1 MPSDHHHTFLSVNQ
15 TPSLCDRIVTIH
27 PLLDA
32 SGTAVLL
39 RSMIRG
45 FYNIRFRHLIL
56 HLVLGVSVALSGRL
70 AAQEADR
77 LVDEEPPP
85 VVDPE
90 PPQTFTIREFRVV
103 GSKTLSVGA
112 VDKALY
118 SHTGR
123 GRTPEDVEN
132 ARASLEKAYHDEGYQ
147 TVSVSVPP
155 QGVNTGVIVLQVTE
169 ATVGRLRVKG
179 SRFFDIEKIKK
190 MAPALAEGTVPNFN
204 DVQRDIIALNQTADL
219 QVTPTLALGKSPGTV
234 DVELTVKDKFPLHG
248 SVELNNRYSAN
259 TTPLRIDASAR
270 YDNLWQLGHT
280 VGASFQIAPQRPSDA
295 LIYTGY
301 YIARTPSIDWVSLM
315 LQATRQNSEV
325 STLGGSNSLGNGE
338 IYGGKFLFNLPSK
351 TGFYH
356 SASIGVDYKDF
367 AQDLVVGNQTISSP
381 LTYWPISMNYN
392 ASSIGKHYESEIG
405 AGVTFCFRGTGTQEA
420 IDFDNRRYN
429 ANANF
434 FYFRGNLA
442 HTQKLPWDFQLFG
455 EVQGQATANPLVDTE
470 QYSLGGQ
477 TTVRG
482 YLESVVTGD
491 NAIAGTLEFRTPSLL
506 GWLPK
511 GNEWRFFAFIDAGYA
526 MFNDP
531 LPEQTSNWTLW
542 SYGFGT
548 SIRLVDHI
556 NGDFFI
562 GIPQITQAPSEA
574 NQPLFSFSISA
585 EL

>member
-1 MPSDHHHTFLSVNQ
+1 
-15 TPSLCDRIVTIH
+15 
-27 PLLDA
+27 
-32 SGTAVLL
+32 
-39 RSMIRG
+39 MIRSSHT
-45 FYNIRFRHLIL
+45 IRFRRLIL
-56 HLVLGVSVALSGRL
+56 HLVLGVFVALSARL
-70 AAQEADR
+70 AAQDANPFI
-77 LVDEEPPP
+77 DEEPPP

-90 PPQTFTIREFRVV
+90 PPQTFSIREFRVV
-103 GSKTLSVGA
+103 GAKTLPTGA

-118 SHTGR
+118 SHTGP

-132 ARASLEKAYHDEGYQ
+132 ARAALEKAYHDEGYQ

-179 SRFFDIEKIKK
+179 SRFFDIERIKK
-190 MAPALAEGTVPNFN
+190 MSPALAEGSVPNFN

-219 QVTPTLALGKSPGTV
+219 QVTPSLAVGKTPGTV
-234 DVELTVKDKFPLHG
+234 DVDLTVKDKFPLHG

-259 TTPLRIDASAR
+259 TTPLRLDASVR
-270 YDNLWQLGHT
+270 YDNLWQMGHT
-280 VGASFQIAPQRPSDA
+280 IGAGFQIAPQRPSDA
-295 LIYTGY
+295 LIFSGY
-301 YIARTPSIDWVSLM
+301 YIARTPSIDWVALM

-325 STLGGSNSLGNGE
+325 STLGGTDSLGNGE
-338 IYGGKFLFNLPSK
+338 IYGGRFLFNLPAK

-356 SASIGVDYKDF
+356 SASMGIDYKDF
-367 AQDLVVGNQTISSP
+367 AQDLVVGNQTVSSP
-381 LTYWPISMNYN
+381 LTYWPFSINYN
-392 ASSIGKHYESEIG
+392 ASSIGKHYETEFG
-405 AGVTFCFRGTGTQEA
+405 AGVTFSFRGTGTQEA

-434 FYFRGNLA
+434 FYLRGNLA

-477 TTVRG
+477 STVRG

-511 GNEWRFFAFIDAGYA
+511 GNEWRFFVFIDAGYA
-526 MFNDP
+526 VLNDP
-531 LPEQTSNWTLW
+531 LPEQTSTFNLW
-542 SYGFGT
+542 SYGVGT

-562 GIPQITQAPSEA
+562 GIPQITQSPSEA
-574 NQPLFSFSISA
+574 YQPLFSFSISA